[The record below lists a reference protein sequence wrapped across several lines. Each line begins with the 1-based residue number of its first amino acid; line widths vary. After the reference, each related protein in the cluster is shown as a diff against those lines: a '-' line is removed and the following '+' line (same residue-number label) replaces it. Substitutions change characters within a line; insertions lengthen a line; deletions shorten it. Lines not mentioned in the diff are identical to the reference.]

1 MIIVVLGAG
10 TVGSSIA
17 NRLCDEGHSVTVV
30 DHDAD
35 HARRVYDEMDV
46 RTVTGSAAQS
56 SVLFQA
62 GVPAADL
69 CLAVTGSDE
78 VNLIAASMA
87 KAMGTRRTIAR
98 VYATVL
104 QSWLGFDSSAV
115 LGEKFDVLDLLG

>member
-1 MIIVVLGAG
+1 MRIVVLGAG

-17 NRLCDEGHSVTVV
+17 NRLCGERHSVTVV
-30 DHDAD
+30 DHDAT

-62 GVPAADL
+62 GVLDADL

-87 KAMGTRRTIAR
+87 KAMGARRTIAR
-98 VYATVL
+98 AMASVPAL
-104 QSWLGFDSSAV
+104 NSAEV
-115 LGEKFDVLDLLG
+115 CSGLIQC